1 VECRIHSG
9 RLVKIFNHQARKVE
23 RSFSCCKAA
32 LIRGNITGCATL
44 PSHSFESLPDLA
56 LNWTFLAAP
65 PPLPGLPK
73 RWAVVLDCE
82 MCGAD
87 FNRSELILLSV
98 VDFFTAEVLI
108 NSLVKPSVPVMS
120 WRTQYSGVSENMM
133 REAVA
138 AGNYID
144 GWQGAR
150 ALLFQ
155 YIDKDT
161 IIMGHSLHYDL
172 DQLRLIHQKVI
183 DSSMLIPK
191 LKSSKH
197 GVQGL
202 SAELL
207 RKQVQR
213 GGRYGHDCLEDTLAT
228 RELII
233 WCLRNPVDFVARK
246 MQSDKERAQAEAE
259 YLLKI
264 EKRAERER
272 LSKEQ
277 QEIRGDTREAVGER
291 EFGISGGDNEDFH
304 RGQLIGDTR

>member
-1 VECRIHSG
+1 
-9 RLVKIFNHQARKVE
+9 
-23 RSFSCCKAA
+23 
-32 LIRGNITGCATL
+32 
-44 PSHSFESLPDLA
+44 
-56 LNWTFLAAP
+56 
-65 PPLPGLPK
+65 
-73 RWAVVLDCE
+73 
-82 MCGAD
+82 MCGAN

-155 YIDKDT
+155 YIDTDT

-202 SAELL
+202 SAELF

-264 EKRAERER
+264 EKRAECEG

-277 QEIRGDTREAVGER
+277 QEIRGDTREAVGKEN
-291 EFGISGGDNEDFH
+291 SGYQEETMKTFTGAN
-304 RGQLIGDTR
+304 